1 MIQLGVPSVLVG
13 ISRHERGDD
22 CSGLPRIR
30 PGCHSGL
37 PACQCPQH
45 PHMLRCLFLSAAGIL
60 VGCSTP
66 TRHYRLELDPL
77 PQGSQRQVSAT
88 MLVDGKPESIDA
100 ALPLVREWDATS
112 LSGELSSPGPGGMRM
127 RLTAKPEKSVEREL
141 VWEQSG
147 PLGVSGRIIERS
159 GAATWG
165 IQLEMSPIT
174 TSGTPAAPVP

>member
-1 MIQLGVPSVLVG
+1 
-13 ISRHERGDD
+13 
-22 CSGLPRIR
+22 
-30 PGCHSGL
+30 
-37 PACQCPQH
+37 
-45 PHMLRCLFLSAAGIL
+45 
-60 VGCSTP
+60 
-66 TRHYRLELDPL
+66 
-77 PQGSQRQVSAT
+77 